1 MKQTGTEPVRCTIG
15 CVVLTTGRRPDEL
28 RRALDSLAEQ
38 EGVETDVVVV
48 VNGGEPAGLP
58 AGVRGVGLAED
69 RGIPA
74 GRNAGVAHAR
84 GELLFFLDDDAALAE
99 PDALARVASRF
110 ASDSGLGLAQL
121 RVIAR
126 DGGRASRD
134 WVPRVRVG
142 DPARGS
148 EVTAIWE
155 GAVAMPRAVFDQV
168 GGWPEEFRFVHEGVD
183 LAWRVMDAGYRV
195 EYLGA
200 PAVLHPAPAAVPARH
215 SYSLYYG
222 MRNKV
227 WLARRHLPLP
237 LGAVYTISFVLRRAI
252 GVRSAGDA
260 RALAKGLRDGVRQP
274 CGERRRLSARTLW
287 RMTRAGRPP
296 VI

>member
-1 MKQTGTEPVRCTIG
+1 MTTVG

-28 RRALDSLAEQ
+28 QRALASLQRQ
-38 EGVETDVVVV
+38 ESVDTDVVVV
-48 VNGGEPAGLP
+48 VNGGEPANLP
-58 AGVRGVGLAED
+58 DGVRGVGLPED

-74 GRNAGVAHAR
+74 GRNAGVAHTRAD
-84 GELLFFLDDDAALAE
+84 LVFFLDDDAALAE
-99 PDALARVASRF
+99 PDALARVVSLF
-110 ASDSGLGLAQL
+110 ASDPELGLVQL

-155 GAVAMPRAVFDQV
+155 GAVAIPRALFEQV

-195 EYLGA
+195 EYLGE
-200 PAVLHPAPAAVPARH
+200 PAVLHPTPAAVPARH

-227 WLARRHLPLP
+227 WLARRYLPLP
-237 LGAVYTISFVLRRAI
+237 LGFAYTFSFVVRRAA
-252 GVRSAGDA
+252 GLRSAGDA
-260 RALAKGLRDGVRQP
+260 RALAKGLRDGFRHP
-274 CGERRRLSARTLW
+274 CGERRRLKARTLW

>member
-1 MKQTGTEPVRCTIG
+1 MTTVG

-28 RRALDSLAEQ
+28 RRALESLQQQ
-38 EGVETDVVVV
+38 EGVDTDIAVVF
-48 VNGGEPAGLP
+48 NGGEPAGLP
-58 AGVRGVGLAED
+58 DGVRGIGLAED

-74 GRNAGVAHAR
+74 GRNAGVAHTR
-84 GELLFFLDDDAALAE
+84 GDLIFFLDDDAALAE
-99 PDALARVASRF
+99 PDALARVASLF
-110 ASDSGLGLAQL
+110 ASDAQLGLAQL

-126 DGGRASRD
+126 DGGRPSRD

-155 GAVAMPRAVFDQV
+155 GAVAMPRALFEQV

-195 EYLGA
+195 EYLGE
-200 PAVLHPAPAAVPARH
+200 PSVLHPAPAAVPARH
-215 SYSLYYG
+215 AYSLYYG

-237 LGAVYTISFVLRRAI
+237 LGALYTLSFVVRRAI
-252 GVRSAGDA
+252 GLRSAGDA

>member
-1 MKQTGTEPVRCTIG
+1 MTALG

-28 RRALDSLAEQ
+28 RRALDSLRQQ
-38 EGVETDVVVV
+38 EGVDTDIVVVG
-48 VNGGEPAGLP
+48 NGWEPSGLP
-58 AGVRGVGLAED
+58 AGIRGVGLAED

-74 GRNAGVAHAR
+74 GRNAGVVHTS
-84 GELLFFLDDDAALAE
+84 GELLFFLDDDASLAE
-99 PDALARVASRF
+99 SDALAQVAARF
-110 ASDSGLGLAQL
+110 ASEPGLGLAQL

-126 DGGRASRD
+126 DGGRAARD
-134 WVPRVRVG
+134 RVPRVSVG

-155 GAVAMPRAVFDQV
+155 GAVAMRRALFEQV

-200 PAVLHPAPAAVPARH
+200 PAVLHPEPAAVPARH
-215 SYSLYYG
+215 GYSLYYG

-237 LGAVYTISFVLRRAI
+237 LGVVYALSFALRRGI

-274 CGERRRLSARTLW
+274 CGDRKRLRARTLW

-296 VI
+296 LI

>member
-1 MKQTGTEPVRCTIG
+1 MTTLG
-15 CVVLTTGRRPDEL
+15 CVVLTTGRRPDDL
-28 RRALDSLAEQ
+28 RLALESLLGQ

-48 VNGGEPAGLP
+48 GNGWEPTGLP
-58 AGVRGVGLAED
+58 DGVRGVGLAED

-74 GRNAGVAHAR
+74 GRNAGVAHTR
-84 GELLFFLDDDAALAE
+84 GELIFFLDDDAALE
-99 PDALARVASRF
+99 RPDALARVAARF
-110 ASDSGLGLAQL
+110 ASEPVLGLAQL
-121 RVIAR
+121 RVRAR
-126 DGGRASRD
+126 DGGRPARD
-134 WVPRVRVG
+134 WVPRLRVG

-195 EYLGA
+195 EYLGE
-200 PAVLHPAPAAVPARH
+200 PAVLHPEPRAVPARH
-215 SYSLYYG
+215 GYSLYYG

-227 WLARRHLPLP
+227 WLARRYLPLP
-237 LGAVYTISFVLRRAI
+237 LGIVYALTFAGRRAA

-274 CGERRRLSARTLW
+274 CGARRRLSARTIW